1 MMTFDAPQGPLI
13 QLIIG
18 FAVGGACGG
27 LFAKMFRETVKT
39 WLATEERD
47 PNDFLKSPLRF
58 PFVGTAMGACVF
70 LAATLQTFT
79 IPAKWAFL
87 MSGSVTAGGAIA
99 VWWQL
104 GVILRQVQR
113 GGVDAI
119 DLGSFGGN

>member
-1 MMTFDAPQGPLI
+1 MMIFDAPQAPII
-13 QLIIG
+13 QLIVG
-18 FAVGGACGG
+18 FVVGGGCGA
-27 LFAKMFRETVKT
+27 LFAKMFRDRVKT

-47 PNDFLKSPLRF
+47 PAEFMRSPLRF
-58 PFVGTAMGACVF
+58 PYVGTALGACVF

-79 IPAKWAFL
+79 IPVKWAFI
-87 MSGSVTAGGAIA
+87 MSGSVTVGGAIA

-119 DLGSFGGN
+119 DLGSLR

>member
-1 MMTFDAPQGPLI
+1 MIPFDAPQAPII

-18 FAVGGACGG
+18 FVIGGGCGA
-27 LFAKMFRETVKT
+27 LFAKMFRDAVKT

-47 PNDFLKSPLRF
+47 PNVFLRSPLRF
-58 PFVGTAMGACVF
+58 PYVGTALGACVF

-79 IPAKWAFL
+79 IPAKWAFT
-87 MSGSVTAGGAIA
+87 MAGVVTMGGAIA

-113 GGVDAI
+113 GGVGAI
-119 DLGSFGGN
+119 DLGSLR